1 MEMLMTGLARSNLV
15 VASGTAVSRLTGLIR
30 IVVFG
35 IIVGQTSLADA
46 FDSANNSPN
55 AIYELLI
62 GGVLSA
68 SLVALFAQFVE
79 RDDFEFKGVKSQDA
93 IISVSAIVLVA
104 ITALAVLFAPAIFH
118 IFSLHPASGVDVEV
132 FRSVGTSLTRI
143 FVVQIFFYG
152 LSALTSALLNARKLF
167 FAAAWSPALANFVTI
182 GFFCLLPLT
191 KSGDNLSINS
201 VHNDQAA
208 IWVLGLG
215 TTLGIAVMALTQG
228 IAVLRHGVKFAF
240 SPQFS
245 HPAVKKLVR
254 LSLWTLG
261 YVAAN
266 QIALVVIKNLASPG
280 SGGVDA
286 YSKAF
291 VLLQL
296 PHGLLAVSIATTFVP
311 DLARMFHRGDHQQFS
326 QIMSKGIRLTA
337 LLTVPASCGLW
348 VMSKPI
354 IGLLFQHGNFSPM
367 AAENTARALSGLAI
381 GLAGFSIYLFVLRG
395 FYSRNDTRTPFFIN
409 VGENV
414 INIVLAIVLVDK
426 HGIFGLGLAFS
437 IAYLVSAL
445 VALLVLESTE
455 VDIKLSELAFNI
467 VRIAFAAGAMTC
479 VVWLSIQNIGSDAG
493 LGALIRVIAGTCIG
507 VATYGIALSALG
519 ETTMRDYLS
528 SKMTRS
534 SR

>member
-30 IVVFG
+30 IVIFG

-68 SLVALFAQFVE
+68 SLVALFAQIVE
-79 RDDFEFKGVKSQDA
+79 RDDFEFEGVKSQDA

-143 FVVQIFFYG
+143 FVLQIFFYG

-167 FAAAWSPALANFVTI
+167 FAAAWSPALANIVTI

-201 VHNDQAA
+201 VQDDQAT
-208 IWVLGLG
+208 IWILGLG
-215 TTLGIAVMALTQG
+215 TTLGIAVMALVQVAT
-228 IAVLRHGVKFAF
+228 VLRHGLRFTFA
-240 SPQFS
+240 PQFT
-245 HPAVKKLVR
+245 HPAVRKLVQ

-311 DLARMFHRGDHQQFS
+311 DLARMFHRGDHLQFS
-326 QIMSKGIRLTA
+326 QTVSSGIQLTS
-337 LLTVPASCGLW
+337 LLTIPASCGLW

-354 IGLLFQHGNFSPM
+354 IGLLFQHGNFS
-367 AAENTARALSGLAI
+367 AVATANTARALSGLAI

-395 FYSRNDTRTPFFIN
+395 FYARNDTRTPFFIN
-409 VGENV
+409 VGENI
-414 INIVLAIVLVDK
+414 INIVLAILLVDR
-426 HGIFGLGLAFS
+426 HGVFGLGLAFS

-455 VDIKLSELAFNI
+455 VDIKLFELAFNI
-467 VRIAFAAGAMTC
+467 ARIAIAAGAMTC
-479 VVWLSIQNIGSDAG
+479 AVWFTTQYIGSDAG
-493 LGALIRVIAGTCIG
+493 LGAFTRVISGTLIG
-507 VATYGIALSALG
+507 IATYVVALGALG
-519 ETTMRDYLS
+519 EKTIGNYLS
-528 SKMTRS
+528 SKITRS

>member
-1 MEMLMTGLARSNLV
+1 METPMTGLARSNLV

-30 IVVFG
+30 IVIFG

-79 RDDFEFKGVKSQDA
+79 RDDLEHNGTKSQDA
-93 IISVSAIVLVA
+93 IISVSAIALVA
-104 ITALAVLFAPAIFH
+104 VTALAMLFAPAIFH
-118 IFSLHPASGVDVEV
+118 ILSLHPASSVNTQV

-167 FAAAWSPALANFVTI
+167 FAAAWSPALANIVTI

-191 KSGDNLSINS
+191 QAGDNLSIDS
-201 VHNDQAA
+201 VQRDQVA
-208 IWVLGLG
+208 IWILGLG
-215 TTLGIAVMALTQG
+215 TTLGIVVMALAQG
-228 IAVLRHGVKFAF
+228 IAVLRHGMRFTF
-240 SPQFS
+240 SPQFT

-266 QIALVVIKNLASPG
+266 QVALVVIKNLASPG

-326 QIMSKGIRLTA
+326 LTMANGIRLTA
-337 LLTVPASCGLW
+337 LLTIPASCGLW

-354 IGLLFQHGNFSPM
+354 IGLLFQHGNFS
-367 AAENTARALSGLAI
+367 AAATANTARALCGLAI

-395 FYSRNDTRTPFFIN
+395 FYARNDTRTPFFIN
-409 VGENV
+409 VAENA
-414 INIVLAIVLVDK
+414 INIVLAIMLVNR
-426 HGIFGLGLAFS
+426 HGVYGLGLSFS

-445 VALLVLESTE
+445 IALLILERTE
-455 VDIKLSELAFNI
+455 VDLNLAVLAFNI
-467 VRIAFAAGAMTC
+467 VRIAIAAGVMTY
-479 VVWLSIQNIGSDAG
+479 VVWFLIRYIGGEAG
-493 LGALIRVIAGTCIG
+493 VGALTRVAAGTMIG
-507 VATYGIALSALG
+507 AATYAVALSALG
-519 ETTMRDYLS
+519 EKSMRSYLS
-528 SKMTRS
+528 SKITKS

>member
-30 IVVFG
+30 IVIFG

-79 RDDFEFKGVKSQDA
+79 RDDLEHNGTKSQDA
-93 IISVSAIVLVA
+93 IISVSAIALVA
-104 ITALAVLFAPAIFH
+104 VTALAVVFAPAIFH

-152 LSALTSALLNARKLF
+152 LTALTSALLNARKLF
-167 FAAAWSPALANFVTI
+167 FAAAWSPALANIVTI

-191 KSGDNLSINS
+191 KSGDNLSIDA
-201 VHNDQAA
+201 VQHDQAA
-208 IWVLGLG
+208 IWILGLG
-215 TTLGIAVMALTQG
+215 TTLGIVVMAIAQG
-228 IAVLRHGVKFAF
+228 AAVLRHGVTFTFA
-240 SPQFS
+240 PQFA

-266 QIALVVIKNLASPG
+266 QVALVVIKNLASPG

-326 QIMSKGIRLTA
+326 LLMANGIRLTA
-337 LLTVPASCGLW
+337 LFTIPASCGLW

-354 IGLLFQHGNFSPM
+354 IGLLFQHGNFS
-367 AAENTARALSGLAI
+367 AAATANTARALSGLAI

-395 FYSRNDTRTPFFIN
+395 FYARNDTRTPFFIN
-409 VGENV
+409 VGENA
-414 INIVLAIVLVDK
+414 INIVLAIVLVDR
-426 HGIFGLGLAFS
+426 HGVFGLGLSFS
-437 IAYLVSAL
+437 IAYLVSAI
-445 VALLVLESTE
+445 VALLILESTE
-455 VDIKLSELAFNI
+455 VDIKLTVLAFNI
-467 VRIAFAAGAMTC
+467 VRIAIAAGAMTC
-479 VVWLSIQNIGSDAG
+479 VVWFSIRHIGSEAG
-493 LGALIRVIAGTCIG
+493 IGSLTSVIAGTLIG
-507 VATYGIALSALG
+507 AATYAVALSALG
-519 ETTMRDYLS
+519 EKTMRDYLS
-528 SKMTRS
+528 SKITKS

>member
-1 MEMLMTGLARSNLV
+1 MTGLARSNLV

-30 IVVFG
+30 IVIFG

-79 RDDFEFKGVKSQDA
+79 RDDFEFNGVKSQDA
-93 IISVSAIVLVA
+93 IISVSAIVLIAV
-104 ITALAVLFAPAIFH
+104 TALAILFAPAIFH
-118 IFSLHPASGVDVEV
+118 IFSLRPADGVDVKV
-132 FRSVGTSLTRI
+132 FRSVGASLTRI
-143 FVVQIFFYG
+143 FLVQIFFYG
-152 LSALTSALLNARKLF
+152 LSAVTSALLNARKLF
-167 FAAAWSPALANFVTI
+167 FAAAWSPALANIVTI
-182 GFFCLLPLT
+182 GIFCLLPLT
-191 KSGDNLSINS
+191 NSGDNPSIDS
-201 VHNDQAA
+201 VQNDQAA

-215 TTLGIAVMALTQG
+215 TTLGIAVMAFVQG
-228 IAVLRHGVKFAF
+228 AAVLRHGMRFTFA
-240 SPQFS
+240 PQFT
-245 HPAVKKLVR
+245 HPAVKKLVQ

-326 QIMSKGIRLTA
+326 QSMASGIRLTA
-337 LLTVPASCGLW
+337 LLTIPASCALW

-354 IGLLFQHGNFSPM
+354 IGLLFQHGNFS
-367 AAENTARALSGLAI
+367 AAATENTARALSGLAI

-395 FYSRNDTRTPFFIN
+395 FYARNDTRTPFFIN
-409 VGENV
+409 VGENA
-414 INIVLAIVLVDK
+414 INIVLAIVLVDR
-426 HGIFGLGLAFS
+426 HGVFGLGLAFS

-445 VALLVLESTE
+445 VALLVLESSE

-467 VRIAFAAGAMTC
+467 VRISLAAGAMSC
-479 VVWLSIQNIGSDAG
+479 AVWFAIQYIGNDAG
-493 LGALIRVIAGTCIG
+493 LGALTRVLVGTLIGIAVYAVALDVLGEKTIRV
-507 VATYGIALSALG
+507 
-519 ETTMRDYLS
+519 YLS
-528 SKMTRS
+528 SKMTKS

>member
-68 SLVALFAQFVE
+68 TLVALFAQFVE
-79 RDDFEFKGVKSQDA
+79 RDDLEHNGTKSQDA

-104 ITALAVLFAPAIFH
+104 VTGLAVLCAPYIFH
-118 IFSLHPASGVDVEV
+118 LFSLHPAPGVDPLV
-132 FRSVGTSLTRI
+132 FRSVGTTLTRI
-143 FVVQIFFYG
+143 FVIQIFFYG
-152 LSALTSALLNARKLF
+152 LSALTSALLNARNLF
-167 FAAAWSPALANFVTI
+167 FAAAWSPALANIVTI

-191 KSGDNLSINS
+191 KSGNNLSIQS
-201 VHNDQAA
+201 VQHDQAA
-208 IWVLGLG
+208 VWILGLG
-215 TTLGIAVMALTQG
+215 TTLGIVTMAITQS
-228 IAVLRHGVKFAF
+228 ISVLRNGVTFTF
-240 SPQFS
+240 SPQFA

-266 QIALVVIKNLASPG
+266 QVALVVIKNLASPG

-291 VLLQL
+291 VLMQL

-311 DLARMFHRGDHQQFS
+311 DLARMFHRADHQNFS
-326 QIMSKGIRLTA
+326 LTMANGIRLTA
-337 LLTVPASCGLW
+337 LLTIPASCGLW

-354 IGLLFQHGNFSPM
+354 IGLLFQHGNFSSV
-367 AAENTARALSGLAI
+367 ATHNTARALSGLAI

-395 FYSRNDTRTPFFIN
+395 FYARNDTRTPFFIN
-409 VGENV
+409 VAENA
-414 INIVLAIVLVDK
+414 INIVLAIVLV
-426 HGIFGLGLAFS
+426 HRYGVFGLGLSFS
-437 IAYLVSAL
+437 LAYLASAFI
-445 VALLVLESTE
+445 ALLVLESTE
-455 VDIKLSELAFNI
+455 VDIKLTELAFNI
-467 VRIAFAAGAMTC
+467 ARIALAALVMTC
-479 VVWLSIQNIGSDAG
+479 VVWFAISHIGTDAG
-493 LGALIRVIAGTCIG
+493 LGALARVAAGTLIG
-507 VATYGIALSALG
+507 AATYAVALKALG
-519 ETTMRDYLS
+519 EKTMRDYLS
-528 SKMTRS
+528 SKITKS